1 MATLVIKTAAELI
14 DLDLEDRWR
23 RRRAAR
29 DTDVSRY
36 ILRTFLDRGGPIPV
50 EHVIAAF
57 RDEPASVVH
66 DALVALD
73 DDDLIR
79 VREGQVDI
87 AYPFAASPTAFVV
100 GVPGGNER
108 FTCCA
113 IDALGIAPMIGQR
126 VEIRSQCHHCGVLLT
141 FPATPQGLGPE
152 ADGVMVWF
160 GKRLDERSKVF
171 DTL

>member
-29 DTDVSRY
+29 DTAVSRY
-36 ILRTFLDRGGPIPV
+36 ILQTFLDQGGPIPV
-50 EHVIAAF
+50 DRIVSAF
-57 RDEPASVVH
+57 RDEPAATIH

-79 VREGQVDI
+79 VREGRVDI
-87 AYPFAASPTAFVV
+87 AYPFATSPTAFIVRIL
-100 GVPGGNER
+100 GGNER
-108 FTCCA
+108 YTCCA
-113 IDALGIAPMIGQR
+113 IDALGVAPMIGQR
-126 VEIRSQCHHCGVLLT
+126 VEIRSQCHHCGVPLT
-141 FPATPQGLGPE
+141 FPATPRGVGPD
-152 ADGVMVWF
+152 AGGVMVWF
-160 GKRLDERSKVF
+160 GKRVDERSKVF